1 MDLKGSIPNGLKSI
15 DALRA
20 SSIPS
25 FRFVIDCGNE
35 TLGVFTEC
43 TLPTIEWELEEVKE
57 GGRNDFV
64 HQLPGRRKS
73 ARLTLKNGVGN
84 SELMNWFWGMLEGN
98 IDRRTITVKLLN
110 AHEKLSAPVLE
121 LTMHRAYP
129 VKWSGP
135 QLKSD
140 DNSIAIQSI
149 EFACGEIT
157 RDSSGSAY

>member
-1 MDLKGSIPNGLKSI
+1 MATNGEGPNSLT
-15 DALRA
+15 ALRE
-20 SSIPS
+20 SSNPS
-25 FRFVIDCGNE
+25 FRFVVEGGNS

-73 ARLTLKNGVGN
+73 ARLTLKNGVGK
-84 SELMNWFWGMLEGN
+84 SDLLTWFWRMLEGT
-98 IDRRTITVKLLN
+98 IERRTITIKLLN
-110 AHEKLSAPVLE
+110 ASERLKAPVLM

-129 VKWSGP
+129 VKWTGP

-157 RDSSGSAY
+157 REASGTAY

>member
-1 MDLKGSIPNGLKSI
+1 MGSIPNGLKSI

-25 FRFVIDCGNE
+25 FRFVINDSND

-43 TLPTIEWELEEVKE
+43 TLPTIEWEMEEVKE

-64 HQLPGRRKS
+64 HMLPGRRKS
-73 ARLTLKNGVGN
+73 ARLTLKNGVGK
-84 SELMNWFWGMLEGN
+84 SGLMDWFWMMLEGK

-110 AHEKLSAPVLE
+110 AYDKEKAPVLS

-157 RDSSGSAY
+157 RDSRGSAY